1 MKFNDSVDVQIAKIL
16 CDNED
21 VLDGCIGVTPDI
33 YIDIK
38 HRDEDYDGL
47 MGDGGHGS
55 GVSHFV
61 SVSALVG
68 GFLRIKHCLLSH

>member
-1 MKFNDSVDVQIAKIL
+1 MIRLMFKLLRYSATTKTFWTDAS
-16 CDNED
+16 
-21 VLDGCIGVTPDI
+21 GVTPDI